1 MGRTSLFHC
10 TEAEDQRTQG
20 LGLQVP
26 ESLTY
31 LSYDSQM
38 MQRHLCDVS
47 RLRQLIGTRF
57 DTRLPG
63 ALLKDEVRIDSGY
76 CAESGKNKAW
86 VELFQDI
93 IHDLKNKVT
102 CSALL
107 KHQENYLEFT
117 IVNEA
122 TGSDLIFKHDQ

>member
-76 CAESGKNKAW
+76 
-86 VELFQDI
+86 
-93 IHDLKNKVT
+93 
-102 CSALL
+102 
-107 KHQENYLEFT
+107 
-117 IVNEA
+117 
-122 TGSDLIFKHDQ
+122 